1 MNILKTNLL
10 ASHLPLSRTN
20 GFSSLLF
27 AAFFTVSACAMA
39 DNDISISNAWARATA
54 PGQKVAAAYMDLTS
68 KNGATLIKAETN
80 IAGIVEIHSMTM
92 ENDVMKMRMLEVLEL
107 PAGKTVSLAP
117 GGYHLMLFDLKQ
129 SLDAGKST
137 DFKLHFRTKA
147 GDTKTL
153 SVTLPI
159 KTNAN

>member
-10 ASHLPLSRTN
+10 LSHLSLSKTI
-20 GFSSLLF
+20 GLGSLLF
-27 AAFFTVSACAMA
+27 AAFFTMSACAMA

-54 PGQKVAAAYMDLTS
+54 PGQKVAAAYMDLSS
-68 KNGATLIKAETN
+68 KAGATLIKAESDL
-80 IAGIVEIHSMTM
+80 AGVVEIHSMTM
-92 ENDVMKMRMLEVLEL
+92 ENDVMKMRMLDTLEL

-137 DFKLHFRTKA
+137 DFKLHFKTKA
-147 GDTKTL
+147 GDTKIL